1 MCVSEGVEEMR
12 ACFQLVTCR
21 AVKQPHK
28 QKHTDWGNNVAAS
41 WWVWRVGDL
50 CMLGFSVFTGSY
62 ITSQGV
68 FFTVI
73 KITYSCILGVSPI
86 SVFHLKPHLTSTPWV
101 CWSLHTFSSVFLS
114 FFNCLPLEFNWN
126 TLDSPLIYV
135 CLFYLKLWLVEVP
148 QCLISSN
155 RWCLSSD
162 PWGLFSFLQTPWKCR
177 SS

>member
-12 ACFQLVTCR
+12 ACFQLVTSR

-41 WWVWRVGDL
+41 WWVWGVGDL

-62 ITSQGV
+62 ITSQGG
-68 FFTVI
+68 FFHSHKNHLFV
-73 KITYSCILGVSPI
+73 YSWCLSNICLPPQTSSDLDPL
-86 SVFHLKPHLTSTPWV
+86 SVLEPPH
-101 CWSLHTFSSVFLS
+101 FFL
-114 FFNCLPLEFNWN
+114 NCLPLEFNWN